1 MREKPEFREQLE
13 RLIQRYPDR
22 EMIEVR
28 EAASLIGCDYRT
40 LVNDEN
46 FPTRK
51 LGTRILVPLVSM
63 ARWMAG
69 GVA

>member
-13 RLIQRYPDR
+13 RLMQRYPDR
-22 EMIEVR
+22 EMIEVK

-40 LVNDEN
+40 LVNDKE

-51 LGTRILVPLVSM
+51 LGTRILVPKISAM
-63 ARWMAG
+63 I
-69 GVA
+69 